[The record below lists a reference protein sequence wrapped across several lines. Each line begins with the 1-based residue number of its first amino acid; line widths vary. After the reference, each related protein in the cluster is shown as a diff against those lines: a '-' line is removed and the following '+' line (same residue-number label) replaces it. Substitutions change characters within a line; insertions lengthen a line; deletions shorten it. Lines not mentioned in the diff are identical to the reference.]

1 MALKVKNNVGPEMY
15 VTWTGDND
23 KQLALATGS
32 KALQNND
39 VNNRSLGSNTFRNI
53 IPNISIREGMSRT
66 DYETYRSTDSIPEDN
81 PKEIIRAC
89 NAAYKRIG
97 IIRNV
102 IDMMTDFAIKGVR
115 ITHSVKSWEKIG
127 QEWAAKINL
136 KDRCERFC
144 NNLLRNATVIIK
156 RSEAKISSDNLSKL
170 QQGIASVDIDIN
182 INNKKQDN
190 VIPAKYTFINPL
202 AVEIT
207 DDPLGY
213 PLYWLR
219 VNSNISKRIFST
231 GAAPDQQM
239 IALLP
244 QELKLAAKNSRLIRL
259 DPDKTKTFFYKK
271 DDWELWATPF
281 LYSILDDL
289 ITFEKMKLADITALD
304 GAISHIR
311 IWKLGDIKEKLMPT
325 PAAIARLADMLSN
338 SGHGGTM
345 DLIWSADLTLQE
357 TGTEIHQFLGKTKYE
372 PVLENIYSGLGV
384 PPSLTGSGEGKG
396 FTNNFISLRTLTE
409 RLAYVR
415 DVLIDFFKEELK
427 LLQIALGA
435 KRPFYIEFDRISLTD
450 EAAEKALLIQ
460 LADRNIVPIEVVQ
473 RLFGEIPEIASIKLR
488 RQEKLRKS
496 GKVPAQ
502 AGPFHTAEKEHDLN
516 KIMLQAGMVT
526 PTEVGLELKD
536 RKPGEEP
543 IAVQKMK
550 SQKQKKKGIPQQ
562 GRPKNSLD
570 KSKRKQKRVVPRTS
584 AFLWAK
590 DAQNKIDN
598 LVDPVYLDSIQCD
611 SLSSLNEEQNK
622 NLNVLKFSILANIKP
637 EDNIDGDLI
646 LSVINNDIPPW
657 LNDLRTESINKCIEK
672 FGDIDLDK
680 IKNIEANIIGLMLG

>member
-219 VNSNISKRIFST
+219 VNSNISKRIFS
-231 GAAPDQQM
+231 
-239 IALLP
+239 
-244 QELKLAAKNSRLIRL
+244 
-259 DPDKTKTFFYKK
+259 
-271 DDWELWATPF
+271 
-281 LYSILDDL
+281 
-289 ITFEKMKLADITALD
+289 
-304 GAISHIR
+304 
-311 IWKLGDIKEKLMPT
+311 
-325 PAAIARLADMLSN
+325 
-338 SGHGGTM
+338 
-345 DLIWSADLTLQE
+345 
-357 TGTEIHQFLGKTKYE
+357 
-372 PVLENIYSGLGV
+372 
-384 PPSLTGSGEGKG
+384 
-396 FTNNFISLRTLTE
+396 
-409 RLAYVR
+409 
-415 DVLIDFFKEELK
+415 
-427 LLQIALGA
+427 
-435 KRPFYIEFDRISLTD
+435 
-450 EAAEKALLIQ
+450 
-460 LADRNIVPIEVVQ
+460 
-473 RLFGEIPEIASIKLR
+473 
-488 RQEKLRKS
+488 
-496 GKVPAQ
+496 
-502 AGPFHTAEKEHDLN
+502 
-516 KIMLQAGMVT
+516 
-526 PTEVGLELKD
+526 
-536 RKPGEEP
+536 
-543 IAVQKMK
+543 
-550 SQKQKKKGIPQQ
+550 
-562 GRPKNSLD
+562 
-570 KSKRKQKRVVPRTS
+570 
-584 AFLWAK
+584 
-590 DAQNKIDN
+590 
-598 LVDPVYLDSIQCD
+598 
-611 SLSSLNEEQNK
+611 
-622 NLNVLKFSILANIKP
+622 
-637 EDNIDGDLI
+637 
-646 LSVINNDIPPW
+646 
-657 LNDLRTESINKCIEK
+657 
-672 FGDIDLDK
+672 
-680 IKNIEANIIGLMLG
+680 